1 MDVVNKDR
9 IKIMKR
15 LEVLASSL
23 IFSTVADFHIRHKY
37 LYKLI
42 IL

>member
-15 LEVLASSL
+15 LEFLASNV
-23 IFSTVADFHIRHKY
+23 IFSTVADFHKY
-37 LYKLI
+37 LYKFI